1 MRPPIHTLLRVIP
14 VAATFAF
21 MLVLSWRKWADLIV
35 DYGREVYVPWQLSQG
50 SLLYRDIASFYGPL
64 STHLNSVLFRL
75 FGTALIAP
83 QVFNILL
90 IAILTYIIYKLFERE
105 DDNISATLI
114 ASAFLILFAF
124 GKHFNLGSYNYVAPY
139 SHELVHG
146 VFLSFAAIYSL
157 KAYVERT
164 KPVWIFLTGLFTG
177 LTFLTK
183 MEPSLALTVSIFPG
197 FAAAIWKG
205 RIDKGS
211 ALKHTG
217 LLAAGVIIPL
227 IFFVSFFAVHIGFGE
242 AVRSVFSSWTVVAGT
257 GISSSKFYKAVTGMD
272 NLPSNLK
279 GMFSIA
285 LWYLVL
291 LAPLGADYAFRKKIH
306 ARRFGGLVSFAVTGA
321 IMAYFYRS
329 IPWDLLFWPL
339 PLFAG
344 AALVYFTAKLLM
356 GREDIVKTIPLF
368 TLSVFAAALLVK
380 ILFVVRIYGYG
391 FVLAMPATV
400 LVLYCL
406 LSEAPLAFKKSWGST
421 GIFRYAVVAALL
433 VAVAAFFVRSYRL
446 YDRMDYEVASGGD
459 TIVSPAFSGG
469 QAVDILLQ
477 QIERV
482 MAPGE
487 NFVMLP
493 EGTLI
498 NYLSRRENPTR
509 YVSFLPSDMT
519 IFGEENILAAFE
531 ASRPDYIILISRDTI
546 EYGEHYLGQGY
557 GYDIFSFIMNNYSD
571 IVRIGDMGFLEKSTG
586 MSQPLGIVIMKRNA
600 P

>member
-1 MRPPIHTLLRVIP
+1 MRPLVLIFLRLIP

-64 STHLNSVLFRL
+64 STYLNSVLFRA
-75 FGTALIAP
+75 FGTALIVP
-83 QVFNILL
+83 QLFNLL
-90 IAILTYIIYKLFERE
+90 LVALLTYMIYRLFERE
-105 DDNISATLI
+105 EDNISATLI
-114 ASAFLILFAF
+114 SCAFLILFAF

-146 VFLSFAAIYSL
+146 LFLSFASIYSL
-157 KAYVERT
+157 KAYIGRG
-164 KPVWIFLTGLFTG
+164 KPVWVFLAGFFAG
-177 LTFLTK
+177 LTYLTK
-183 MEPSLALTVSIFPG
+183 MEPSFALTAALLSG
-197 FAAAIWKG
+197 FALTLWKRRADRAG
-205 RIDKGS
+205 KLII
-211 ALKHTG
+211 
-217 LLAAGVIIPL
+217 LLAAGVLVPL
-227 IFFVSFFAVHIGFGE
+227 IFFISFFTSHMGFVE
-242 AVRSVFSSWTVVAGT
+242 AVKSVFSSWTVVAGT
-257 GISSSKFYKAVTGMD
+257 GISSSRFYKAVTGMD
-272 NLPSNLK
+272 NLAANLK

-285 LWYLVL
+285 VWYLVL
-291 LAPLGADYAFRKKIH
+291 MVPLAANYALRKNIR
-306 ARRFGGLVSFAVTGA
+306 ARRFGGPVSFAVTGA
-321 IMAYFYRS
+321 VMAYFYRS

-344 AALVYFTAKLLM
+344 AILIYFGAKALRGGEELERA
-356 GREDIVKTIPLF
+356 IPLF
-368 TLSVFAAALLVK
+368 MLSVFAAFLLIK

-391 FVLAMPATV
+391 FVLAMPAT
-400 LVLYCL
+400 LLALYFL
-406 LSEAPLAFKKSWGST
+406 LSEAPLALTKRWGSS
-421 GIFRYAVVAALL
+421 GIFRYAIVAALL
-433 VAVAAFFVRSYRL
+433 AVVSAFFVRSYRL
-446 YDRMDYEVASGGD
+446 YERMDYEVASDGD
-459 TIVSPAFSGG
+459 MIVAPAYSGG
-469 QAVDILLQ
+469 QGVDILLQ

-493 EGTLI
+493 EGALM

-557 GYDIFSFIMNNYSD
+557 GYRIFPFIMNNYSD
-571 IVRIGDMGFLEKSTG
+571 VVRIGDMGFLEKSIG